1 MACLCVMAALE
12 AATHRVRVSGRSDS
26 IRLADARVMGG
37 RVTPGHDDPEVIA
50 VRGAVRYGAI

>member
-37 RVTPGHDDPEVIA
+37 RVTPGHDDLVVIT
-50 VRGAVRYGAI
+50 